1 MILSQNEYK
10 VMRQH
15 GMTAYEFFELCT
27 NYSIEP
33 DIALENTNLKEAV
46 TLGQYHKIE
55 TILQE
60 EF

>member
-1 MILSQNEYK
+1 
-10 VMRQH
+10 MRQH
-15 GMTAYEFFELCT
+15 GMTAYEFFELCA